1 MAQCEAQSMRRARET
16 VGRAVLRPRSRRRHR
31 HRREPARRPASQPLC
46 RSMAVC
52 KKEQGPLPPR
62 ANRLTA
68 MTSLDAGTLVCASNS
83 CSACQP
89 VVGSLPCGLP
99 SPGVPGSWPVSFR
112 GAQAILAAGGTWS
125 PPVPS
130 ALSRRRSRQPVG
142 DGHCRMR
149 FLQHLCIVHPPGVR
163 HDQRLG
169 RRMPDVGGSMR

>member
-68 MTSLDAGTLVCASNS
+68 MTSLDAGTLVCASKLMLRV
-83 CSACQP
+83 SACSGLAP
-89 VVGSLPCGLP
+89 LWAPLPRCP
-99 SPGVPGSWPVSFR
+99 WIV
-112 GAQAILAAGGTWS
+112 AGKFSRSTGHSGGRRDLEPTCPLS
-125 PPVPS
+125 SEPS
-130 ALSRRRSRQPVG
+130 ALSSASWGRSLQDAFSSAPL
-142 DGHCRMR
+142 HCASAGC
-149 FLQHLCIVHPPGVR
+149 QA
-163 HDQRLG
+163 
-169 RRMPDVGGSMR
+169 

>member
-16 VGRAVLRPRSRRRHR
+16 VGCAVLRPRSRRRHR
-31 HRREPARRPASQPLC
+31 HRREPARRLASQPLC
-46 RSMAVC
+46 LSMAVC

-68 MTSLDAGTLVCASNS
+68 RNSLDAGTLVCASKLMLRV
-83 CSACQP
+83 SAC
-89 VVGSLPCGLP
+89 SGLP